1 MDKVYDILGIDVRVE
16 TSPNLFRG
24 TGKLMKHRFTAP
36 AIVATLSIACLVLMY
51 FFHSPAAFIF
61 IGLCLLSVFYMYV
74 RYVKGQ
80 AEKER
85 KQLLES
91 VQRTAAATLGHHR
104 HDWMNDLQILYGYI
118 QLGKYD
124 KLAGCVER
132 IKERMAADSKISRL
146 GIPSLVFYL
155 HSFRELNSSVQLEV
169 CIQEDLQL
177 GDLLTAEDAEQ
188 FTEAVIATIRAYQF
202 TGRSS
207 WGEVLQ
213 LNLSICREGG
223 EVLAVFE
230 RQDNVSDN
238 VEILKRH
245 LDEWN
250 SGKRVLAEQIGSK
263 RESLRLRVACAN

>member
-1 MDKVYDILGIDVRVE
+1 
-16 TSPNLFRG
+16 
-24 TGKLMKHRFTAP
+24 MKHRFTAS

-51 FFHSPAAFIF
+51 YFHSPAGYTL
-61 IGLCLLSVFYMYV
+61 IGLCLLFLFFG
-74 RYVKGQ
+74 YVKYVNRQ
-80 AEKER
+80 AENER

-91 VQRTAAATLGHHR
+91 VQRTAATTLGHHR

-155 HSFRELNSSVQLEV
+155 HSFREMNGSVQLEV
-169 CIQEDLQL
+169 CIQDDLQL

-188 FTEAVIATIRAYQF
+188 FTEAIISTIRAYQF

-213 LNLSICREGG
+213 LKLSICREGG
-223 EVLAVFE
+223 EVLAMFE
-230 RQDNVSDN
+230 RQDHTLDN
-238 VEILKRH
+238 IEILKRH
-245 LDEWN
+245 LNEWN
-250 SGKRVLAEQIGSK
+250 TGKRVLAEQIDS
-263 RESLRLRVACAN
+263 RPESLRLRVACAN